1 MYGFLLRPKWI
12 GFHLLVVVGVIV
24 MVNLGFW
31 QLDRLDQRQE
41 FNAQVIARIDQPTVA
56 LDALLAESADPDD
69 LAWRPVAATGTYLVD
84 EQVVVV
90 NRSQNGRAGD
100 NVVTPLRL
108 ADGRVLLVNRGFVP
122 FGVEIPDVP
131 AATVNVQGL
140 ARTSQER
147 RTGQLSDPAEGQLSQ
162 VQRVDLDRLA
172 QQIPGEMVPI
182 YVDLLASEPAELPG
196 LPEPVIRP
204 DLSDGPH
211 LAYAVQWFIFSAA
224 VVVGWVLAVRW
235 SITKRR
241 SGAGA
246 APASPEA
253 PHPGA
258 TEGGEPSLSAATDAP
273 MSADSRPSTGDA
285 PTTAPR

>member
-12 GFHLLVVVGVIV
+12 GFHLLVVAGVIV
-24 MVNLGFW
+24 MINLGFW
-31 QLDRLDQRQE
+31 QLDRLDQRQQ

-56 LDALLAESADPDD
+56 LDALLAESNDPED
-69 LAWRPVAATGTYLVD
+69 LAWRPVAAAGTYLVD

-108 ADGRVLLVNRGFVP
+108 TDGRILLVNRGFVP
-122 FGVEIPDVP
+122 FGVDVPDVP
-131 AATVNVQGL
+131 AATVRVQGL

-147 RTGQLSDPAEGQLSQ
+147 RTGQLSDPADGQLTQ
-162 VQRVDLDRLA
+162 VQRVDIDRLRE
-172 QQIPGEMVPI
+172 QLPGDVVPI
-182 YVDLLASEPAELPG
+182 YVDLLVSDPAEAAG
-196 LPEPVIRP
+196 IPEPVIRP

-241 SGAGA
+241 AVSAGA
-246 APASPEA
+246 DAPGPVDSLPSSGDA
-253 PHPGA
+253 P
-258 TEGGEPSLSAATDAP
+258 SAAT
-273 MSADSRPSTGDA
+273 R
-285 PTTAPR
+285 